1 MAMAK
6 KTRILFLGN
15 EQLAQGIKA
24 KTPIFSALLTVKN
37 IEICALVL
45 PKVHA
50 RKPFPI
56 TIEAK
61 RNGVEIRQVQKA
73 SELLPIIEE
82 YKPEVGVLA
91 AFGKLVPES
100 AINAI
105 PCGILNIHPSLLPKY
120 RGTTPIESALLN
132 GDEETGVSIMRLAK
146 EMDAGNILAQKTVK
160 ITTKTT
166 KQSLYEE
173 LAQLGAQLLLDVL
186 PGVLTK
192 NAPETAQ
199 NDAEATFTSKLDKDL
214 ALLKPAEKAAQTLYN
229 EVRAYAGFP
238 KSKTT
243 LLGIP
248 CTITLAHVAD
258 SATSELDLLCAD
270 GKYLVIDRLLPENS
284 KEMDVKSFL
293 NGHKN
298 K

>member
-1 MAMAK
+1 MTK
-6 KTRILFLGN
+6 KTKVLFFGN

-24 KTPIFSALLTVKN
+24 KTPIFSALLAAKD
-37 IEICALVL
+37 IEICALIL
-45 PKVHA
+45 PKAHV
-50 RKPFPI
+50 RKPFPV
-56 TIEAK
+56 TIEAQK
-61 RNGVEIRQVQKA
+61 HGIEIRQVQKA

-82 YKPEVGVLA
+82 YKPELGILA

-105 PCGILNIHPSLLPKY
+105 PNGILNIHPSLLPKY

-132 GDEETGVSIMRLAK
+132 GDHKTGVSIMRLAK
-146 EMDAGNILAQKTVK
+146 EMDAGNILAQKAIQ
-160 ITTKTT
+160 ITPETT

-173 LAQLGAQLLLDVL
+173 LAELGAQLLLDVI
-186 PGVLTK
+186 PGVLAK

-229 EVRAYAGFP
+229 EVRAYANFP

-243 LLGIP
+243 LLGTP
-248 CTITLAHVAD
+248 CAVTKAHVAD
-258 SATSELDLLCAD
+258 QASTELDLLCAD
-270 GKYLVIDRLLPENS
+270 GKYLVIDRLVPENS
-284 KEMDVKSFL
+284 KEMDARSFL
-293 NGHKN
+293 NGHK